1 VDRADRTSHPA
12 DDTQVTLSVVVPVF
26 GCSGC
31 LAALHRRLT
40 ATLEPLDHSYELVF
54 VEDRSPDDSWAA
66 LQRLASTDP
75 LIRAIRLSRNFGQQA
90 AITAGLA
97 NSRGLY
103 TVVMDCDLQDPP
115 ELIPSLLDKA
125 LEGND
130 VVLARRI
137 SRSHST
143 RRLAVTSGYHW
154 FLRTFLR
161 THISGEYGAF
171 SLISAKV
178 RRAFLKVPDKDRH
191 YLPILFWLGFQ
202 RASIDFEHQERGS
215 GKSSYSARALI
226 RLAVEGVFFQTT
238 TLLRFILYLGFIVA
252 FGGLL
257 LAVYFIFA
265 LIALR
270 PPPGYTS
277 LAVLVL
283 LVGGF
288 TIAALGVTGL
298 YIGQIFK
305 QVKDR
310 PIYVVDVDTGAV
322 SAEQPHETETL
333 GPQRSR
339 P

>member
-1 VDRADRTSHPA
+1 MDRADRTPSAA
-12 DDTQVTLSVVVPVF
+12 DDAQLTLSVVVPVY

-40 ATLEPLDHSYELVF
+40 ETLEPLGHTYELVF
-54 VEDRSPDDSWAA
+54 VEDRSPDESWAV
-66 LQRLASTDP
+66 LQRLASTDSS
-75 LIRAIRLSRNFGQQA
+75 IRAIRLSRNFGQQA

-97 NSRGLY
+97 NSHGRY

-130 VVLARRI
+130 VVLARRT
-137 SRSHST
+137 SRSHSA
-143 RRLAVTSGYHW
+143 RRLAVTRGYHW
-154 FLRTFLR
+154 FLRRFLR
-161 THISGEYGAF
+161 THVSGEYGAF

-178 RRAFLKVPDKDRH
+178 RRAFLTIPDKDRH

-202 RASIDFEHQERGS
+202 RTSIGFEHGERAS
-215 GKSSYSARALI
+215 GKSSYSLGALI

-238 TLLRFILYLGFIVA
+238 TLLRFIIYLGFTVA
-252 FGGLL
+252 VVGVL
-257 LAVYFIFA
+257 LAIYFIFA
-265 LIALR
+265 FIALQ

-277 LAVLVL
+277 LAVLIL

-288 TIAALGVTGL
+288 TIVALGVTGL

-310 PIYVVDVDTGAV
+310 PIYVVDVDTGPV
-322 SAEQPHETETL
+322 SVRQPDEAHTHDPRT
-333 GPQRSR
+333 S
-339 P
+339 